1 MLSIQ
6 EMFDK
11 AVRGLHK
18 QGWAQALDD
27 GGCVYQA
34 PDGKRCAWGHVDEA
48 LGVPDNRH
56 GGVYNLNYC
65 RVGLAAGLGGVLLG
79 LRFAG
84 DLQIAHDNGGNP
96 LDPVRMVERL
106 RVVADQ
112 YDLTWPEGIPESSAD
127 VPKETV

>member
-1 MLSIQ
+1 MLYIQ

-34 PDGKRCAWGHVDEA
+34 PDGKRCAWGHVDESLTERA
-48 LGVPDNRH
+48 TGSVGILHYLRE
-56 GGVYNLNYC
+56 
-65 RVGLAAGLGGVLLG
+65 GLAAGLDAVPRG
-79 LRFAG
+79 LSFATA
-84 DLQIAHDNGGNP
+84 LQRAHDCNDDRLAP
-96 LDPVRMVERL
+96 DEMVKRL

-112 YDLTWPEGIPESSAD
+112 YDLSWPEGIPESAAD